1 MSKLRVHNFCLS
13 LDGFGAG
20 PHPDLEH
27 PLGVGAERL
36 HHWIFDTAY
45 GRAMSGQENGSSG
58 LDNSYLVAG
67 DQNIGATIMGR
78 NMFGPIRG
86 PWDADDA
93 ARKWTG
99 WWGEEPPYHHDVFVL
114 TGHAR
119 APLAMQGGTTFHFVT
134 QGPEIALELATEA
147 AAGADIR
154 LGGGASAI
162 RQYVALGL
170 VDTLHLAMV
179 PVLLGSGERL
189 FETNWRAA
197 GYACSGFEAS
207 EDVVHVQLAR
217 EA

>member
-1 MSKLRVHNFCLS
+1 M
-13 LDGFGAG
+13 
-20 PHPDLEH
+20 
-27 PLGVGAERL
+27 
-36 HHWIFDTAY
+36 
-45 GRAMSGQENGSSG
+45 
-58 LDNSYLVAG
+58 
-67 DQNIGATIMGR
+67 
-78 NMFGPIRG
+78 
-86 PWDADDA
+86 
-93 ARKWTG
+93 WTG

-119 APLAMQGGTTFHFVT
+119 DPLTMQGGTTFHFVT
-134 QGPEIALELATEA
+134 QGPEIALQLATEA

-170 VDTLHLAMV
+170 VDTLHLAIV

-207 EDVVHVQLAR
+207 EAVVHVQLAR